1 MKLKFRNLFIAFVFA
16 VLLIGT
22 TAHATSYPIVLPKG
36 FDIIE
41 NAGNTVSI
49 GYSYWGQYQ
58 NERLEL
64 HIYDNS
70 GKEVHSDSKSFS
82 SYYDTG
88 LQNVTFFWD
97 TKGLTAGKYTAE
109 LHKFFYSYFSWREAP
124 TTEKTYITLKEKPKE
139 YKKGTTF
146 ISGKLEYKITS
157 VSESKG
163 TVQVLTLTNPVYTSL
178 NIPAAITKKG
188 ITFKVTS
195 IAKEACDFSDLNKV
209 VIGENVKYIGK
220 KAFYYCDDLKTI
232 IFNTKQLDGS
242 KVGSSAFGKTY
253 SKARVSI
260 PASVYDSYVS
270 FLKTKGFAS
279 TVRYEKR

>member
-1 MKLKFRNLFIAFVFA
+1 MKRSTHVRF
-16 VLLIGT
+16 T
-22 TAHATSYPIVLPKG
+22 TQSQE
-36 FDIIE
+36 IIP
-41 NAGNTVSI
+41 AP
-49 GYSYWGQYQ
+49 
-58 NERLEL
+58 
-64 HIYDNS
+64 
-70 GKEVHSDSKSFS
+70 
-82 SYYDTG
+82 
-88 LQNVTFFWD
+88 LQ
-97 TKGLTAGKYTAE
+97 A
-109 LHKFFYSYFSWREAP
+109 
-124 TTEKTYITLKEKPKE
+124 
-139 YKKGTTF
+139 
-146 ISGKLEYKITS
+146 
-157 VSESKG
+157 
-163 TVQVLTLTNPVYTSL
+163 LTNPVYTSL
-178 NIPAAITKKG
+178 NIPATITKKG

-195 IAKEACDFSDLNKV
+195 IAKEACDFSDLKKV